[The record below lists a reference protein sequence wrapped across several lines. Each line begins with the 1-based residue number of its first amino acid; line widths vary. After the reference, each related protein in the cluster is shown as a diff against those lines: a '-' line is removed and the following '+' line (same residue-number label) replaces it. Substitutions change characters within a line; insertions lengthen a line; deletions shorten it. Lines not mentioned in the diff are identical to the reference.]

1 MGHHDLILLFVQLA
15 ILFGVALLCG
25 EAARR
30 LKQPAVLGELL
41 GGIVIGPT
49 VFGAVA
55 PGLYADIFSANAI
68 VTSGRQAVISL
79 GLVFFLFVAGLEVNP
94 TYLLGRGKRILS
106 TSVFAVLV
114 PFVLGAGGV
123 LLLPAVWDPVGTRDT
138 LLLALFVGTA
148 LSISA
153 LPVIAR
159 ILMDL
164 SLMKQELGIVVMA
177 AATINDVVGW
187 LLFALVVGAFAP
199 GRAPAAAPLATIA
212 IVLGVCALILVLG
225 HWGGTR
231 LVRWVSVSSAWPG
244 SILGLIVVFVL
255 VAAIVTEWA
264 GIHAVLG
271 AFLIGVALA
280 GSSDEYEDTFAA
292 LQKFA
297 VGFFAPLYFASLG
310 LQADFVARF
319 DLLLVGMVL
328 LIASIGKVGG
338 AGLGAW
344 LGGMTARDALAVGF
358 GLNAR
363 GAMEI
368 VLASVALDYGIID
381 ERIFVALIVMA
392 VATSVLSG
400 PMMQRLWGP

>member
-49 VFGAVA
+49 VFGAAA
-55 PGLYADIFSANAI
+55 PGLYTDIFAANTTVAI
-68 VTSGRQAVISL
+68 GREAVISL

-94 TYLLGRGKRILS
+94 TYLFGRGKRILS
-106 TSVFAVLV
+106 TSALAVLV

-123 LLLPAVWDPVGTRDT
+123 LLLPAVWDPSGTRDT

-187 LLFALVVGAFAP
+187 LLFALVVGTFAP

-280 GSSDEYEDTFAA
+280 GSSDEYEETFAA

-319 DLLLVGMVL
+319 DLLLVGLVL
-328 LIASIGKVGG
+328 LIASVGKVGG

-344 LGGMTARDALAVGF
+344 LGGMSGRDALAVGF

-400 PMMQRLWGP
+400 PMMQRLWAR